1 MKKISKAKIITT
13 YAEALYGA
21 AEEKKAVDKV
31 LRDVKT
37 LIQVLVEDSSIVK
50 YLSNP
55 VWQSDSKAE
64 ALNLVGKKLGLDKE
78 TLSCL
83 DIIAANNRFPELLAI
98 LKEFVHVWYTKNGY
112 VEVKVQSVQELSATQ
127 EKKLLGALE
136 KMLSKKIV
144 LSYEIRPEIL
154 GGLVVQFGSS
164 MIDDSIRGKLNRLE
178 TVMKGGQ

>member
-83 DIIAANNRFPELLAI
+83 DIIATNNRFPELLAI

-136 KMLSKKIV
+136 KMLSKKVDTILISFEEARKNLPNAKNIV
-144 LSYEIRPEIL
+144 LTGTPTKIKNL
-154 GGLVVQFGSS
+154 NLTLV
-164 MIDDSIRGKLNRLE
+164 LL
-178 TVMKGGQ
+178 

>member
-83 DIIAANNRFPELLAI
+83 DIIATNNRFPELLAI
-98 LKEFVHVWYTKNGY
+98 LKEF
-112 VEVKVQSVQELSATQ
+112 LSNSL
-127 EKKLLGALE
+127 K
-136 KMLSKKIV
+136 
-144 LSYEIRPEIL
+144 IRPI
-154 GGLVVQFGSS
+154 
-164 MIDDSIRGKLNRLE
+164 
-178 TVMKGGQ
+178 